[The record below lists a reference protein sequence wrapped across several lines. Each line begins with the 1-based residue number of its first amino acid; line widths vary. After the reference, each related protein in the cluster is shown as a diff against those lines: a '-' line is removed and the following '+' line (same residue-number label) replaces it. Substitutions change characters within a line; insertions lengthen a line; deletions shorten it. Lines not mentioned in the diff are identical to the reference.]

1 MPIAADRQPTRTS
14 TRLAT
19 RIILGTLAVAFVA
32 IGVLAVGVLVIA
44 RSTFDSL
51 MIDSGISRTMAQ
63 EMFDHGVAEIFAVA
77 MAAAAVVTAAL
88 SVVLALRLT
97 RPLEDISKAAH
108 RIAAGDYE
116 TRVPRSGPSEV
127 TSLADSF
134 NQMALSLADQERLRR
149 DFIVNAA
156 HELRTPLTNLQ
167 GYLEALRDGVIAP
180 SREQFASLHEEVDRL
195 SRLAQSLDSLADSA
209 GEDERVE
216 TAELDVAQ
224 SVRSAA
230 ALTRPSFDAKG
241 IDFELLVQQ
250 DLHARSNPDRLA
262 QVLANLLQNA
272 ARYTPDQGQVRLT
285 AERRGAEVEVS
296 VTNTGG
302 GIPPADLP
310 RVFERFY
317 RVEKSRDSARGGA
330 GIGLAI
336 VKQLVEA
343 DGGEVGA
350 DSVPGATRFWVRL
363 PA

>member
-1 MPIAADRQPTRTS
+1 MSLAGDRQVPRKS

-19 RIILGTLAVAFVA
+19 RMIIGTLAVTFLA
-32 IGVLAVGVLVIA
+32 IAVLAVGVLVIA

-51 MIDSGISRTMAQ
+51 MIKSGVSSATAQ
-63 EMFDHGVAEIFAVA
+63 EMFDQGVAEVFAVA
-77 MAAAAVVTAAL
+77 LAAAAVVTAVL

-97 RPLEDISKAAH
+97 RPLGDISQAAH
-108 RIAAGDYE
+108 RIAAGDYD
-116 TRVPRSGPSEV
+116 TRVPRTGPSEV
-127 TSLADSF
+127 SSLADSF
-134 NQMALSLADQERLRR
+134 NQMAVSLADQERIRR

-195 SRLAQSLDSLADSA
+195 SRLAASLESLADA
-209 GEDERVE
+209 TDEGAATERP
-216 TAELDVAQ
+216 ALDIGQ

-230 ALTRPSFDAKG
+230 ALNRPAFDAKG
-241 IDFELLVQQ
+241 IDFELVVQQ
-250 DLHARSNPDRLA
+250 DLHARGNPDRVA

-272 ARYTPDQGQVRLT
+272 ARYTPDRGRVQLT
-285 AERRGAEVEVS
+285 AERHDGNVEVA
-296 VTNTGG
+296 VTNTGE
-302 GIPPADLP
+302 GIPPDDLP

-350 DSVPGATRFWVRL
+350 NSRPGATRFWVRL